1 MRDGMS
7 SVIHL
12 EGRTGHRYVLGP
24 EPLARGGQGSV
35 WPGTREE
42 DGLGVAIKVALP
54 SVEAR
59 KALQAEAQ
67 LLHRLRENDVPGV
80 AEYLDE
86 LDWDDCPALVMPRY
100 PLHSDAF
107 VARLASAAGPR
118 ALPLV
123 LRFAAQIA
131 GHLGRLHTVEVALD
145 GQPGRLVHRDVK
157 PENILVDGEG
167 GVRLADLGGTLV
179 VHTAEPVRRAI
190 FGSPLWAPYDQILPG
205 IAEANPT
212 WDTYALSVVVFW
224 WLTGTRP
231 VYQADPSPM
240 LTPIGIAIW
249 RELTTIAEAMSV
261 GDVQRV
267 REAHRRL
274 DRARGQHRQSDVVDV
289 RNRGAIQDADV
300 EAIAAGVLR
309 LGGREIYG
317 AHAIDSAIDALAALL
332 SRGLSPLSH
341 PSPPNRFW
349 DSNELAKKLQ
359 GIATALDR
367 ARQDREAKRGLV
379 DRVTQLEGSARPP
392 TAIAIEDA
400 FVPPPSRP
408 SAVWGLLLGLLVCAL
423 FAAPLLYAI
432 AGSR

>member
-1 MRDGMS
+1 MS
-7 SVIHL
+7 DIVHL
-12 EGRTGHRYVLGP
+12 QGRTGQRYALGA

-35 WPGTREE
+35 WPATREE

-54 SVEAR
+54 SPEAH
-59 KALQAEAQ
+59 KALHAEAE
-67 LLHRLRENDVPGV
+67 LLHRLRDRDVPGI

-86 LDWDDCPALVMPRY
+86 VVWDDCPALVMPRY

-107 VARLASAAGPR
+107 VVRVVSAAGPR
-118 ALPLV
+118 SLPLV

-131 GHLGRLHTVEVALD
+131 GHLGQLHNVDVALD
-145 GQPGRLVHRDVK
+145 GRHGRLVHRDVK
-157 PENILVDGEG
+157 PENILVDAQG

-179 VHTAEPVRRAI
+179 VRPAEPVRRAI

-240 LTPIGIAIW
+240 LTPIGMEIW
-249 RELTTIAEAMSV
+249 GELTTIAEGLAV
-261 GDVQRV
+261 GDALRV
-267 REAHRRL
+267 RDAHRRL
-274 DRARGQHRQSDVVDV
+274 DVARGRHRDVDIVDV
-289 RNRGAIQDADV
+289 KNRGAIQEADV
-300 EAIAAGVLR
+300 QAITAGVLR
-309 LGGREIYG
+309 MAGRDVYGG
-317 AHAIDSAIDALAALL
+317 HAIDNAIEALAALL

-349 DSNELAKKLQ
+349 DSHELAKKLQ

-367 ARQDREAKRGLV
+367 ARQEREARRGLAH
-379 DRVTQLEGSARPP
+379 RVTQLEGTARPP
-392 TAIAIEDA
+392 TAIEIDDV
-400 FVPPPSRP
+400 FVPPRPGP
-408 SAVWGLLLGLLVCAL
+408 SAVWGILLGLVVCAL
-423 FAAPLLYAI
+423 LAAPLLWAL
-432 AGSR
+432 ARP

>member
-1 MRDGMS
+1 MS
-7 SVIHL
+7 DIVHL
-12 EGRTGHRYVLGP
+12 QGRTGQRYALGP

-54 SVEAR
+54 SPEAR
-59 KALQAEAQ
+59 KALHAEAE
-67 LLHRLRENDVPGV
+67 LLHRLREHDVPGV

-86 LDWDDCPALVMPRY
+86 LVWDDCPAIVMPRY

-107 VARLASAAGPR
+107 VSRIVSAAGPR
-118 ALPLV
+118 SLPLV

-131 GHLGRLHTVEVALD
+131 GHLGQLHKVEVALD
-145 GQPGRLVHRDVK
+145 GRPGRLVHRDVK

-179 VHTAEPVRRAI
+179 VRPAEPVRRAI

-240 LTPIGIAIW
+240 LTPIGMEIW
-249 RELTTIAEAMSV
+249 RELTAIAEALAA
-261 GDVQRV
+261 GDVLRI
-267 REAHRRL
+267 RDAHRRL
-274 DRARGQHRQSDVVDV
+274 DVARGRHRDVDVVDV

-300 EAIAAGVLR
+300 QAITAGVLR
-309 LGGREIYG
+309 MAGREIYG
-317 AHAIDSAIDALAALL
+317 GHAIDNAIDALAALL

-349 DSNELAKKLQ
+349 DSHELAKKLQ

-367 ARQDREAKRGLV
+367 ARQEREAKRGLV
-379 DRVTQLEGSARPP
+379 DRVTRLEGTARPP
-392 TAIAIEDA
+392 TAIEIEDA
-400 FVPPPSRP
+400 FVPPPPRP
-408 SAVWGLLLGLLVCAL
+408 SPVWGILLGLIVFAL
-423 FAAPLLYAI
+423 LAAPLLYAL
-432 AGSR
+432 AGRP